1 MVDHLMK
8 ILNESDSDDNIDTD
22 EDPQFPKCE
31 AYLSDKNLE
40 QDNNSSDK
48 KSLFFM
54 CGRKKNSSTVKCNK
68 RVSLVCKQHS
78 KKQILCLSWEPNSEQ
93 EILD

>member
-1 MVDHLMK
+1 MK
-8 ILNESDSDDNIDTD
+8 ILNENNSDDNIDTD
-22 EDPQFPKCE
+22 EDSQFPGCS
-31 AYLSDKNLE
+31 ADLSDENLE
-40 QDNNSSDK
+40 QDNNRSHK
-48 KSLFFM
+48 KSSFFM